1 MAKLRTPEVEKLLK
15 EYPLY
20 SQDDKKGNTLV
31 LCKFFLGSYTWYITE
46 GSPEGNDFTLFG
58 ITCNGEDAE
67 FGYISLNELE
77 ALKARSRI
85 EDGKTGEPRG
95 FLSLEVERDLF
106 FKPVTLEELA
116 AEDEVVRKH
125 LLSMGYINEQ

>member
-1 MAKLRTPEVEKLLK
+1 MAKLMTPEVEKLLK

-20 SQDDKKGNTLV
+20 SQDDKTGKTLV

-77 ALKARSRI
+77 ALKTKGA
-85 EDGKTGEPRG
+85 
-95 FLSLEVERDLF
+95 LALEVERDLYF
-106 FKPVTLEELA
+106 EPITLEALA

-125 LLSMGYINEQ
+125 LLSMGYIKEQ

>member
-1 MAKLRTPEVEKLLK
+1 MAKLMTPEVEKLLK

-20 SQDDKKGNTLV
+20 SQDDKKENTLV

-58 ITCNGEDAE
+58 MTCNGEDAE

-77 ALKARSRI
+77 ALKTKGA
-85 EDGKTGEPRG
+85 
-95 FLSLEVERDLF
+95 LALEVERDLHF
-106 FKPVTLEELA
+106 EPITLEALA